1 MRLALSSQGPSK
13 SLQFQYYY
21 PSLGFEG
28 SCEQRAKHIKNL
40 SKKSQW
46 QYFNPHK
53 VNIPLIFPCCTL
65 QLTAFYL
72 MALLALTG

>member
-1 MRLALSSQGPSK
+1 MCLALSSQGPSK

-40 SKKSQW
+40 SKKSQ
-46 QYFNPHK
+46 
-53 VNIPLIFPCCTL
+53 
-65 QLTAFYL
+65 
-72 MALLALTG
+72 